1 MVVIQLYKANYYLHF
16 VLHHFRDYSVCVGCG
31 GDRERVQDAFN
42 HLFQLP
48 VYYHKES
55 SMILLA
61 TSCLFPFGCGIF
73 I

>member
-1 MVVIQLYKANYYLHF
+1 MVVIQPYKANYYLHF

-48 VYYHKES
+48 VYYHK
-55 SMILLA
+55 
-61 TSCLFPFGCGIF
+61 
-73 I
+73 